1 LSVSTTFSAHRPPPA
16 RSHPASG
23 KRVRMP
29 RREHLAN
36 AAIKLGAAHCF
47 QDERRGR
54 RRSPTAKQPGSMPPD
69 LPDCNPATFH
79 EIPLDI
85 GG

>member
-1 LSVSTTFSAHRPPPA
+1 
-16 RSHPASG
+16 
-23 KRVRMP
+23 MP

-54 RRSPTAKQPGSMPPD
+54 RRSPTAKQPGFNAAGSPG
-69 LPDCNPATFH
+69 LQSGRISRNTH
-79 EIPLDI
+79 
-85 GG
+85 